1 MVTVKN
7 SKHVYLL
14 LFSKY
19 VLLLFF
25 IPELEYERFYDFY
38 NICTGLCLDPYI
50 NIQYLPK
57 GSLSFPYGYVMYL
70 FLLPFFH
77 ISELFSVSFIII
89 SYIFTELILLKLLKS
104 LFDIETNKLIFPI
117 VLNPIIIYSVA
128 IKGYLDFI
136 PLLFFIAC
144 LYNLKNKKYS
154 SAMWLLALGVGTK
167 VVFIILFPLLVI
179 YSYMNLSDKK
189 EFTKM
194 SLSSLFLISL
204 FYFPMITNPSYSES
218 VIKGITEGADVLQFA
233 GIFDINTL
241 IISEIIILIT
251 YYFFWKNLRKMDYFG
266 LVVCLGV
273 CTFPLFILNFSNIGW
288 FMWSVPAILYIFIS
302 LEDSRQY
309 LIYFYFLLVVLSDS
323 KILITSINEYLL
335 LIQFFLSLIVI
346 KYFYQFLIKNK
357 YFRTKQKPILIAIA
371 GDSGVGKSTITKI
384 LSNFFGTR
392 RTSILEIDNYHKY
405 ERSSKVWKTKT
416 HLDPIVNNLSLYKK
430 QLVEIISGNIETVR
444 EYNHLTGTFD
454 EIKNIKINDFLII
467 EGLHTLIMEDINK
480 FYNLKIYVDLDKELK
495 NNFKLER
502 DLQRNKSENEI
513 HDQIKA
519 RENDF
524 KKFIIHQKENS
535 DLSINTLK
543 IDENNIKVELI
554 FQTEYLENLLE
565 IFEKN
570 NVEIISLDYTG
581 QKSKVLFKSANN
593 NPNLMNDL
601 IKNLNNIRDDLF
613 YFQND
618 ELNLKSSLIIFF
630 LSKKLELL

>member
-38 NICTGLCLDPYI
+38 NVCTGLCLDPYI
-50 NIQYLPK
+50 NIQYLPE

-77 ISELFSVSFIII
+77 ISKLFSVSFIII

-104 LFDIETNKLIFPI
+104 FFDVEINKLIFPI

>member
-1 MVTVKN
+1 
-7 SKHVYLL
+7 
-14 LFSKY
+14 
-19 VLLLFF
+19 
-25 IPELEYERFYDFY
+25 
-38 NICTGLCLDPYI
+38 
-50 NIQYLPK
+50 
-57 GSLSFPYGYVMYL
+57 MYL

>member
-1 MVTVKN
+1 MVTLKN

-38 NICTGLCLDPYI
+38 NVCTGLCLDPYI
-50 NIQYLPK
+50 NIQYLPE

-77 ISELFSVSFIII
+77 ISKLFSVSFIII
-89 SYIFTELILLKLLKS
+89 SYIFTELILLKLLRS
-104 LFDIETNKLIFPI
+104 FFDVEINKLIFPI

-128 IKGYLDFI
+128 LKGYLDFI

-154 SAMWLLALGVGTK
+154 PAMWLLALGVGTK
-167 VVFIILFPLLVI
+167 VVFIILFPLLLI
-179 YSYMNLSDKK
+179 YSYMNLSDKR

-194 SLSSLFLISL
+194 SLSSLFLIGL
-204 FYFPMITNPSYSES
+204 IYFPMFVNPNYSES
-218 VIKGITEGADVLQFA
+218 VIKGITEGANVLQFG
-233 GIFDINTL
+233 GIFNLNTL
-241 IISEIIILIT
+241 IISEIIILVT
-251 YYFFWKNLRKMDYFG
+251 YYFFWKNVRKMDYFG

-288 FMWSVPAILYIFIS
+288 FMWSIPAVLYIFIS
-302 LEDSRQY
+302 LESSRQY
-309 LIYFYFLLVVLSDS
+309 LLYFYFLLVLLLDS
-323 KILITSINEYLL
+323 NTLIRSVNEYLL
-335 LIQFFLSLIVI
+335 LFQFFLSLIVI
-346 KYFYQFLIKNK
+346 KYFYQFLTKNK

-384 LSNFFGTR
+384 LGSFFGIQ
-392 RTSILEIDNYHKY
+392 RTSVIEIDNYHKY
-405 ERSSKVWKTKT
+405 ERDSEVWKSKT

-430 QLVEIISGNIETVR
+430 QLVEIISGNIETIR
-444 EYNHLTGTFD
+444 EYNHLTGAFD
-454 EIKNIKINDFLII
+454 ELKNVKINDFLIV
-467 EGLHTLIMEDINK
+467 EGLHSLIMEDINK
-480 FYNLKIYVDLDKELK
+480 FYNIKIFVDLDKELK

-502 DLQRNKSENEI
+502 DLKRNKTEAEI
-513 HDQIKA
+513 HEQIKS

-524 KKFIIHQKENS
+524 QKFIVYQKENS
-535 DLSINTLK
+535 DVSLNTLK
-543 IDENNIKVELI
+543 IEENIIKIELI

-570 NVEIISLDYTG
+570 SVEIISLEYTG
-581 QKSKVLFKSANN
+581 KKAKLVFQSAKSNN
-593 NPNLMNDL
+593 HLMNDL
-601 IKNLNNIRDDLF
+601 IKNLNNIQDDLF
-613 YFQND
+613 HFEND
-618 ELNLKSSLIIFF
+618 ELNLKTSIVIYF

>member
-7 SKHVYLL
+7 SKYLYLL

-19 VLLLFF
+19 LLLLFF
-25 IPELEYERFYDFY
+25 TPELEAERFYDFY
-38 NICTGLCLDPYI
+38 DSCIGFCLNPYI
-50 NIQYLPK
+50 NIQYLPE
-57 GSLSFPYGYVMYL
+57 GSLSFPYGLVMYL

-77 ISELFSVSFIII
+77 ISKLFSVSFIIL
-89 SYIFTELILLKLLKS
+89 SYVCVELILLKFLKS
-104 LFDIETNKLIFPI
+104 FFDVNLSKLIIPI

-136 PLLFFIAC
+136 PLLFFLAC
-144 LYNLKNKKYS
+144 LYHLKNKKYS
-154 SAMWLLALGVGTK
+154 YAMSILALGVGTK
-167 VVFIILFPLLVI
+167 AVLIILFPLLII
-179 YSYMNLSDKK
+179 YSYMNLSNKK
-189 EFTKM
+189 EFIKI
-194 SLSSLFLISL
+194 SLTSVFLIGL
-204 FYFPMITNPSYSES
+204 VYFPMITNTSYSES
-218 VIKGITEGADVLQFA
+218 VINGITEGANVLQFA
-233 GIFDINTL
+233 GIFDLNTL

-251 YYFFWKNLRKMDYFG
+251 YYFFWKNVRKMDYFG

-288 FMWSVPAILYIFIS
+288 FMWSVPAILYIYIS

-309 LIYFYFLLVVLSDS
+309 LIYFYFLLVVLLDS
-323 KILITSINEYLL
+323 KILMTSINEYLL

-384 LSNFFGTR
+384 LSNYFGTR

-405 ERSSKVWKTKT
+405 ERSSEVWKTKT

-430 QLVEIISGNIETVR
+430 QLVEIISGNIETIR

-454 EIKNIKINDFLII
+454 DIKNIKKNDFLII
-467 EGLHTLIMEDINK
+467 EGLHTLIMEDINN
-480 FYNLKIYVDLDKELK
+480 FYNLKIYVDLEKDLK
-495 NNFKLER
+495 NNYKLER
-502 DLQRNKSENEI
+502 DLQRNKSEGEI
-513 HDQIKA
+513 YDQIKA

-524 KKFIIHQKENS
+524 QRFIIHQKENS

-543 IDENNIKVELI
+543 IDEDSIKVELI

-581 QKSKVLFKSANN
+581 KKSKVVFKSANN